1 VTQPELK
8 KNRRT
13 LLLIAGIPMV
23 ILLGATW
30 LWFAVSSGALNLVDM
45 LGTANRGDLLS
56 PPVSLEQ
63 LQAVDAKA
71 APFDPLSVDEPL
83 WRILVPVVGGCD
95 AACLELLHYTRQ
107 IHTALGK
114 YKLRIERTAL
124 VVGEDQNAAWLQELA
139 RDYPKLKLLYTAPAP
154 FAALTSA
161 LPKGGTKSAYY
172 VVDPYGWVI
181 LAYAADEDGKD
192 VMADLKFLLKNSNG

>member
-1 VTQPELK
+1 MTEPEVK

-13 LLLIAGIPMV
+13 LLLIAGIPLV

-30 LWFAVSSGALNLVDM
+30 LWFAVSSGALNLVGM

-63 LQAVDAKA
+63 LQAAEADTT
-71 APFDPLSVDEPL
+71 PFDPLSLEEPI

-95 AACLELLHYTRQ
+95 AACLDLLHYTRQ

-124 VVGEDQNAAWLQELA
+124 VVAEDRSAPWLQALA

-154 FAALTSA
+154 FTALTSA
-161 LPKGGTKSAYY
+161 LPEGGTKSDYY